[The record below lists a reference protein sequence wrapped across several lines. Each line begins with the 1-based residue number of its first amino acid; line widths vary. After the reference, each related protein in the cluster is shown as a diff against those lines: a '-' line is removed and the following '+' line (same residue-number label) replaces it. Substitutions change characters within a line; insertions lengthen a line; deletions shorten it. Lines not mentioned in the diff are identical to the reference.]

1 MATVDA
7 ERAAAAAAQEYPDR
21 AGWAPDN
28 PYLASFRPFIPSTA
42 RLRELTPVPL
52 IMGTLLGI
60 VFGASSLYLVLKV
73 GLTVSASIPVAV
85 ISITLFRV
93 LSKMGLRDATI
104 LENNIVQT
112 AGSAGESIAFGLG
125 VTMPAIMILGF
136 DLEITRVMLVAV
148 LGGLIG
154 ILMMIPLRRALIVQ
168 QHGYLKYPEG
178 TACAEVLKA
187 GASKESLDAAHED
200 PATARVADEATT
212 GGKVIIAGFG
222 IGFVYYAL
230 EQILKTWKEI
240 PTKVFGRPF
249 EGGSVSLENNPA
261 LLGVGYIIGPRISS
275 IMVGGGVLSYLVLI
289 PAIKYFGSGLATP
302 LPPETAH
309 TIADMT
315 VSQIQK
321 GYILY
326 IGAGAVAAGG
336 IISLFRSLP
345 IIWHG
350 LKGGI
355 SDLRGTRSA
364 VEDAPRIDQDLSMK
378 WVLGGIIALLVV
390 IMIAPQ
396 LNLRFNILGAVL
408 IIAFG
413 FLFVTVSSR
422 LTGEVGSSSN
432 PISGMTVATL
442 LLTCLVFLI
451 IGWTAPPYFVTA
463 LSIGG
468 IVCIASS
475 NGGTTSQDLK
485 TGFLVGSTPKYQQIA
500 ILVGALASALI
511 LGPILMQLNKSGTV
525 YAPRIT
531 FTPTEKL
538 VGAEDVVLTLD
549 PAAAALQPF
558 SGDFRPPREG
568 NYRVLQVE
576 KSDRA
581 VESLKPGEYLV
592 DGSGLVTPRSVAGAG
607 APVGSLKP
615 GDYLVDDAG
624 HIAYRRETNW
634 PAGLRA
640 NPAELGETETLQGA
654 QADDDRNSY
663 RVWQKTTTEGG
674 PAARYLVNEQGVPVY
689 IVDPGINGVFDRR
702 PDGSGVQK
710 FTAPKAT
717 LMSYIIKGI
726 LSGQLPWG
734 LVLLG
739 VFIAIVLELSGIPSL
754 AFAVGVYLPL
764 STSSPIFVGGMV
776 RLLVDKYT
784 RRKYAGA
791 GMTEE
796 QLVAEGDKSNGVLLS
811 SGYIAGGTLAGVIF
825 AFMNIPLKDR
835 LDQFEKWATANNPF
849 FEGPWSD
856 VLAMIPFLV
865 LAVLLYVVGR
875 EWWLAGRRGADS
887 LTRDLR

>member
-1 MATVDA
+1 MPSGNVEA
-7 ERAAAAAAQEYPDR
+7 ERVAAAAAQEYPDR
-21 AGWAPDN
+21 TGWTPDN
-28 PYLASFRPFIPSTA
+28 PYLAVFRPFIPTGA
-42 RLRELTPVPL
+42 HLRELTPLPL

-85 ISITLFRV
+85 ISITLFRT
-93 LSKMGLRDATI
+93 LSKIKAIPATGRYVLTFLSLLLGAGAFYLLQRFGISFTWNVVASASIVAVLAWVFLVGARDATI

-136 DLEITRVMLVAV
+136 DLEFTRVMLVAV
-148 LGGLIG
+148 LGGLLG

-187 GASKESLDAAHED
+187 GASAESLDAAHTDE
-200 PATARVADEATT
+200 ASARVADEATT
-212 GGKVIIAGFG
+212 GGKVIFAGFG

-230 EQILKTWKEI
+230 EQILKTWKEV
-240 PTKVFGRPF
+240 PTKVFGKPF
-249 EGGSVSLENNPA
+249 EGGSLSLENNPA

-289 PAIKYFGSGLATP
+289 PAIKYFGSGLGAP
-302 LPPETAH
+302 LAPETAH

-315 VSQIQK
+315 VGQIQK
-321 GYILY
+321 AYILY

-355 SDLRGTRSA
+355 SDLRGTKA
-364 VEDAPRIDQDLSMK
+364 AGENAPRVDRDLSMK
-378 WVLGGIIALLVV
+378 WVLGGIIALLIV

-396 LNLRFNILGAVL
+396 LNLRFNLLGALL
-408 IIAFG
+408 IVAFG

-451 IGWTAPPYFVTA
+451 IGWTAPPFFVTA

-500 ILVGALASALI
+500 ILVGALASALV
-511 LGPILMQLNKSGTV
+511 LGPILLQLNQAGTV
-525 YAPRIT
+525 YVPVTGNKDFAFPS
-531 FTPTEKL
+531 
-538 VGAEDVVLTLD
+538 DYH
-549 PAAAALQPF
+549 AAASDYEKDSSGQPK
-558 SGDFRPPREG
+558 RE
-568 NYRVLQVE
+568 RL
-576 KSDRA
+576 S
-581 VESLKPGEYLV
+581 
-592 DGSGLVTPRSVAGAG
+592 
-607 APVGSLKP
+607 
-615 GDYLVDDAG
+615 
-624 HIAYRRETNW
+624 
-634 PAGLRA
+634 
-640 NPAELGETETLQGA
+640 GA
-654 QADDDRNSY
+654 QAGDDNAEY
-663 RVWQKTTTEGG
+663 FVYHKTTPENG
-674 PAARYLVNEQGVPVY
+674 PAGRYLVNQDGVPVY
-689 IVDPGINGVFDRR
+689 LADPGINGIYDKR
-702 PDGSGVQK
+702 PDGSSVQK

-726 LSGQLPWG
+726 LSGKLPWG

-764 STSSPIFVGGMV
+764 STSSPIFVGGMI

-784 RRKYAGA
+784 RRKYANA
-791 GMTEE
+791 RMSEE

-825 AFMNIPLKDR
+825 AFMNIPLKDK

-856 VLAMIPFLV
+856 VLAMIPFIL
-865 LAVLLYVVGR
+865 LTVLLYVAGR
-875 EWWLAGRRGADS
+875 EWWLSGRRRPDS
-887 LTRDLR
+887 LTRDLK